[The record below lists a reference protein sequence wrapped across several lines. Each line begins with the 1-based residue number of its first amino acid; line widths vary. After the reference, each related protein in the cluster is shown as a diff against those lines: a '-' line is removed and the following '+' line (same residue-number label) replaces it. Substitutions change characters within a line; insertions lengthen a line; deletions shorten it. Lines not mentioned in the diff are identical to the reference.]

1 MGQAT
6 VEMSNIPLL
15 TNILRVLIFL
25 MIAIQ
30 HNTSTLGG
38 TIPLQIL
45 VNEKLVSIEGLRL
58 KSPHRDLMKNL
69 ECTCRVGFP
78 N

>member
-38 TIPLQIL
+38 MIPLQIL

-58 KSPHRDLMKNL
+58 KSPYRDLTKNL
-69 ECTCRVGFP
+69 ECTRRVGFP

>member
-6 VEMSNIPLL
+6 VEMSSITLL

-30 HNTSTLGG
+30 QNTSTLGG

-58 KSPHRDLMKNL
+58 KSPHRDLTENR
-69 ECTCRVGFP
+69 ECTRRVGFP